1 MVSIMFSGG
10 PRGCIGKHLAIIE
23 MKVMMI
29 KFLQRYENLVE
40 MKERKYE
47 LQLTYHI
54 TNSDVR
60 VTKKGE

>member
-1 MVSIMFSGG
+1 MFSGG